1 MGFEA
6 ELRAPS
12 ADTFETFI
20 REWYGDEAGDLREL
34 PAAVPARL
42 RRFYKLFGKHETVNL
57 HLVPPGEFAP
67 AKNPM
72 LFAVEEQGVFAYAVG
87 QGEHDPSVFGT
98 WDVESPRWEREGERL
113 GRFLLQYALYEAA
126 LGSRHGG
133 WGWVELARRPRLD
146 ELLPTLPLAPWT
158 RPGPC
163 TFRARL
169 GVIALVFE
177 ESDGLIEVHA
187 GSRAD
192 VALEPLDEVVEWDHA
207 THVGPDRREPGA
219 GAP

>member
-1 MGFEA
+1 VGFEA

-12 ADTFETFI
+12 AETFETFL
-20 REWYGDEAGDLREL
+20 REWHGDEAVDVDEL
-34 PAAVPARL
+34 PPGVPARL
-42 RRFYKLFGKHETVNL
+42 RRFYELFGRHETVNL
-57 HLVPPGEFAP
+57 HLVPPENLEP
-67 AKNPM
+67 ATIPM
-72 LFAVEEQGVFAYAVG
+72 LFAVEEQGVFAYAIG
-87 QGEHDPSVFGT
+87 HEEHDPPVFGT

-113 GRFLLQYALYEAA
+113 GCFLLQYALYETA

-133 WGWVELARRPRLD
+133 WGCVDSALRPRLD

-163 TFRARL
+163 TFRVRL

-177 ESDGLIEVHA
+177 ERDGLVEVHA
-187 GSRAD
+187 GARAD

-207 THVGPDRREPGA
+207 THLDA
-219 GAP
+219 GTHRWRPLD